1 MSDVAGIVLSGLSVS
16 GLLVGSLAAM
26 NVISELRRLRAKG
39 APRPW
44 FVIYRKIRGALPT
57 YHTRSTHGLENRI
70 AWLSWDL
77 RWVTA
82 GETVA
87 RITQAVP
94 ETQEL
99 CLELAQ
105 PIVLAGTDQLPPVHM
120 ESVRFVPR
128 YARPAAYD
136 RAAVR
141 GTLRPVLDGG
151 LMATAEI
158 VVYSDQASAR

>member
-1 MSDVAGIVLSGLSVS
+1 
-16 GLLVGSLAAM
+16 
-26 NVISELRRLRAKG
+26 
-39 APRPW
+39 
-44 FVIYRKIRGALPT
+44 
-57 YHTRSTHGLENRI
+57 
-70 AWLSWDL
+70 
-77 RWVTA
+77 VTA

>member
-1 MSDVAGIVLSGLSVS
+1 MSDVGVIVLSGLSVS
-16 GLLVGSLAAM
+16 GLFVGSLAAV
-26 NVISELRRLRAKG
+26 NVISQVRRLRAKG

-44 FVIYRKIRGALPT
+44 FVICRKIRGALPT
-57 YHTRSTHGLENRI
+57 YRTRSTHGLENRI

-82 GETVA
+82 GETIA
-87 RITQAVP
+87 RIIQAVP

-99 CLELAQ
+99 CLEARK
-105 PIVLAGTDQLPPVHM
+105 PISLAGTHQLPPIHM
-120 ESVRFVPR
+120 ETVRFVPR
-128 YARPAAYD
+128 YARTAAYD

-141 GTLRPVLDGG
+141 GSLRPALDGG

-158 VVYSDQASAR
+158 VVYSDEASAR